1 MKKILKRLATGFL
14 AFATIVTALPTTA
27 VLASEKQ
34 YWTESAE
41 RVGIVEKVMNDGS
54 IGSTFN
60 EGHMTVEGEDAFCV
74 DINTNFRNGYKT
86 RADASTRMS
95 YDQISDV
102 ALSIEYVNQYMQSH
116 SGLSSQHIYLLKQC
130 VVWQRLSVHL
140 GWQCD
145 NVRASYDEISKAVQD
160 EVYAGA
166 KAFASENK
174 GRYECGGYIYS
185 GEPWYACCCSPIGFQ
200 NGYSAFCSRSGHF
213 SEWRY
218 SLLEMSLYQNNCPTP
233 YKYRD

>member
-145 NVRASYDEISKAVQD
+145 NVRVSYDEISKAVQD

-166 KAFASENK
+166 KDQELPCEEIWKIPAAEDIPSVPA
-174 GRYECGGYIYS
+174 IS
-185 GEPWYACCCSPIGFQ
+185 
-200 NGYSAFCSRSGHF
+200 
-213 SEWRY
+213 
-218 SLLEMSLYQNNCPTP
+218 
-233 YKYRD
+233 

>member
-27 VLASEKQ
+27 VHASEKQ

-95 YDQISDV
+95 YDQISEPQR
-102 ALSIEYVNQYMQSH
+102 IEQSAYLPFKTVCRMAEIECS
-116 SGLSSQHIYLLKQC
+116 SGLAM
-130 VVWQRLSVHL
+130 R
-140 GWQCD
+140 
-145 NVRASYDEISKAVQD
+145 
-160 EVYAGA
+160 
-166 KAFASENK
+166 
-174 GRYECGGYIYS
+174 
-185 GEPWYACCCSPIGFQ
+185 
-200 NGYSAFCSRSGHF
+200 
-213 SEWRY
+213 
-218 SLLEMSLYQNNCPTP
+218 
-233 YKYRD
+233 

>member
-27 VLASEKQ
+27 VHASEKQ

-41 RVGIVEKVMNDGS
+41 RVSIVEKVMNDGS

-95 YDQISDV
+95 YDRISDV
-102 ALSIEYVNQYMQSH
+102 ALSIEYVNQYVQSH

-145 NVRASYDEISKAVQD
+145 NVRASMMKSQKRYRTRCTLGQKPLPARIRDAMNVAVKFIDNQTKATQVSQ
-160 EVYAGA
+160 
-166 KAFASENK
+166 
-174 GRYECGGYIYS
+174 YELTLHKDSNRKI
-185 GEPWYACCCSPIGFQ
+185 IG
-200 NGYSAFCSRSGHF
+200 
-213 SEWRY
+213 
-218 SLLEMSLYQNNCPTP
+218 
-233 YKYRD
+233 

>member
-27 VLASEKQ
+27 VHASETQ

-60 EGHMTVEGEDAFCV
+60 EGHMTVEGEDAFCE

-102 ALSIEYVNQYMQSH
+102 ALSIEYVNQYVQSH
-116 SGLSSQHIYLLKQC
+116 GGLSSQHIYLLKQC
-130 VVWQRLSVHL
+130 ISHMRFARFKNDNKTLQTLLTSKL
-140 GWQCD
+140 GND
-145 NVRASYDEISKAVQD
+145 IFMLTIKLVRQ
-160 EVYAGA
+160 
-166 KAFASENK
+166 
-174 GRYECGGYIYS
+174 GGYIN
-185 GEPWYACCCSPIGFQ
+185 E
-200 NGYSAFCSRSGHF
+200 
-213 SEWRY
+213 
-218 SLLEMSLYQNNCPTP
+218 
-233 YKYRD
+233 

>member
-1 MKKILKRLATGFL
+1 
-14 AFATIVTALPTTA
+14 
-27 VLASEKQ
+27 
-34 YWTESAE
+34 
-41 RVGIVEKVMNDGS
+41 MNDGS

-102 ALSIEYVNQYMQSH
+102 ALSIEYVNQYVQSH

-140 GWQCD
+140 AGNAITSELPMMKSQKRTGRG
-145 NVRASYDEISKAVQD
+145 VRWCE
-160 EVYAGA
+160 
-166 KAFASENK
+166 
-174 GRYECGGYIYS
+174 
-185 GEPWYACCCSPIGFQ
+185 
-200 NGYSAFCSRSGHF
+200 
-213 SEWRY
+213 
-218 SLLEMSLYQNNCPTP
+218 SLCQ
-233 YKYRD
+233 

>member
-1 MKKILKRLATGFL
+1 MTFLFYFQPFRNGRLFLYPNERKILKTMKKILKRLATGFL

-27 VLASEKQ
+27 VHASEKQ

-102 ALSIEYVNQYMQSH
+102 ALSIEYVNQYVQSH

-140 GWQCD
+140 
-145 NVRASYDEISKAVQD
+145 
-160 EVYAGA
+160 AGNA
-166 KAFASENK
+166 ITSELPMMK
-174 GRYECGGYIYS
+174 SQKRYRTRCTLG
-185 GEPWYACCCSPIGFQ
+185 Q
-200 NGYSAFCSRSGHF
+200 
-213 SEWRY
+213 
-218 SLLEMSLYQNNCPTP
+218 SLCQRE
-233 YKYRD
+233 

>member
-1 MKKILKRLATGFL
+1 MDYGTPILTFLFYFQPFRNGRLFLYPNERRILKAMKKILKRLATGFL

-27 VLASEKQ
+27 VHASEKQ

-102 ALSIEYVNQYMQSH
+102 ALSIEYVNQYVQSH

-145 NVRASYDEISKAVQD
+145 NVRASYDEIPKAIQD

-174 GRYECGGYIYS
+174 GCYECGGYI
-185 GEPWYACCCSPIGFQ
+185 
-200 NGYSAFCSRSGHF
+200 H
-213 SEWRY
+213 
-218 SLLEMSLYQNNCPTP
+218 
-233 YKYRD
+233 D

>member
-14 AFATIVTALPTTA
+14 AFATIVTALPATA
-27 VLASEKQ
+27 VHASEKQ

-102 ALSIEYVNQYMQSH
+102 ALSIEYVNQYVQSH

-145 NVRASYDEISKAVQD
+145 NVRASYDDYSTDYDLYKVMGYDVKIKNELLSEALQELSEEERFILLLYGLGFNDGEIADLLKIVRRTVNYKRQ
-160 EVYAGA
+160 
-166 KAFASENK
+166 
-174 GRYECGGYIYS
+174 R
-185 GEPWYACCCSPIGFQ
+185 GFEKVRKRMEEKQ
-200 NGYSAFCSRSGHF
+200 H
-213 SEWRY
+213 E
-218 SLLEMSLYQNNCPTP
+218 EE
-233 YKYRD
+233 